1 MNAELKPSV
10 FIMSTTKAA
19 PLLKDFDA
27 IIFDMDGVLIDSE
40 PLWKIAMEFVFG
52 QYGSTLIH
60 QDFQKTVGLRIDE
73 VIAFWNAHENWGLS
87 DLQHVEKQI
96 IDKLI
101 ALIELDPQPLKGVL
115 DTLAYL
121 KGQGKQIGLATSSSQ
136 RLINTVLAALR
147 IEHYFDFAYSA
158 EFETYGKPHPGVY
171 IKVADQLQVQ
181 AQRCLVIEDSFN
193 GVIAGLAAKM
203 KVCCIPEKTHF
214 PNPKLAVAHFEF
226 ADLDELLETW
236 R

>member
-1 MNAELKPSV
+1 
-10 FIMSTTKAA
+10 MSKIDKL
-19 PLLKDFDA
+19 PLLNDYDA

-52 QYGSTLIH
+52 QYGSTLTH

-73 VIAFWNAHENWGLS
+73 VIAFWNIQENWGLS
-87 DLQHVEKQI
+87 DLKNVENQI

-101 ALIELDPQPLKGVL
+101 SLIELDPKPLPGVL
-115 DTLAYL
+115 DTLQFL
-121 KGQGKQIGLATSSSQ
+121 KESGKKIGLATSSSQ
-136 RLINTVLAALR
+136 RLITTVLRALH
-147 IEHYFDFAYSA
+147 IESYFDFAYSA

-171 IKVADQLQVQ
+171 IKVAAHIAVPT
-181 AQRCLVIEDSFN
+181 QRCLVIEDSLN
-193 GVIAGLAAKM
+193 GIIAGLAAQM

-214 PNPKLAVAHFEF
+214 PNPKLTVAHFQF
-226 ADLDELLETW
+226 TDLHQLLATW

>member
-1 MNAELKPSV
+1 
-10 FIMSTTKAA
+10 MSKIDKL
-19 PLLKDFDA
+19 PLLNDYDA

-52 QYGSTLIH
+52 QYGSTLTH

-73 VIAFWNAHENWGLS
+73 VIAFWNIQENWGLS
-87 DLQHVEKQI
+87 DLKNVENQI

-101 ALIELDPQPLKGVL
+101 SLIELDPKPLPGVL
-115 DTLAYL
+115 DTLQFL
-121 KGQGKQIGLATSSSQ
+121 KESGKKIGLSTSSSQ
-136 RLINTVLAALR
+136 RLITTVLRALH
-147 IEHYFDFAYSA
+147 IESYFDFAYSA

-171 IKVADQLQVQ
+171 IKVAAHIAVPT
-181 AQRCLVIEDSFN
+181 QRCLVVEDSLN
-193 GVIAGLAAKM
+193 GIIAGLAAQM

-214 PNPKLAVAHFEF
+214 PNPKLTVAHFQF
-226 ADLDELLETW
+226 TDLHQLLATW

>member
-1 MNAELKPSV
+1 
-10 FIMSTTKAA
+10 MSKIDKL
-19 PLLKDFDA
+19 PLLNDYDA

-52 QYGSTLIH
+52 QYGSTLTH

-73 VIAFWNAHENWGLS
+73 VIAFWNIQENWGLS
-87 DLQHVEKQI
+87 DLKNVENQI

-101 ALIELDPQPLKGVL
+101 SLIELDPKPLPGVL
-115 DTLAYL
+115 DTLQFL
-121 KGQGKQIGLATSSSQ
+121 KESGKKIGLATSSSQ
-136 RLINTVLAALR
+136 RLITTVLRALH
-147 IEHYFDFAYSA
+147 IESYFDFAYSA

-171 IKVADQLQVQ
+171 IKVAAHIAVPT
-181 AQRCLVIEDSFN
+181 QRCLVVEDSLN
-193 GVIAGLAAKM
+193 GIIAGLAAQM

-214 PNPKLAVAHFEF
+214 PNPKLTVAHFQF
-226 ADLDELLETW
+226 TDLHQLLATW